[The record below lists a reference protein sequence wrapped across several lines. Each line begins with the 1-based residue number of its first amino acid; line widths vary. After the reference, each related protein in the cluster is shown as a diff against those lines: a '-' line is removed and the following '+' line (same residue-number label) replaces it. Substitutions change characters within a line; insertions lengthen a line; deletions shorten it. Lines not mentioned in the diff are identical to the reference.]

1 MTQGRDTVNALTA
14 DPSSWADS
22 QAFELD
28 YWKNHWPFRDKS
40 VPELQ
45 QHRHRVGEWLLENTG
60 FAKDAAGRFPA
71 FKGRVLEVG
80 CGPIGFFELFQDV
93 QVDAID
99 SLMAAYAREIPYATL
114 GRRGASTYAAT
125 DLAKTGGNYDFVVC
139 SNVLDHTADWMAFL
153 QDLVAAARGGGG
165 ELLLY
170 TDFRGA
176 PAVGHTQVYTPDQVR
191 RALTWQGLTVTEYK
205 LLPGNDHCDGSAFIR
220 ARR

>member
-1 MTQGRDTVNALTA
+1 MTAPSA
-14 DPSSWADS
+14 AASSWSQS

-28 YWKNHWPFRDKS
+28 YWKNHWPYRDQP
-40 VPELQ
+40 VAELQ
-45 QHRHRVGEWLLENTG
+45 RHRHRVGEWLLENTG
-60 FAKDAAGRFPA
+60 FAKDAGGRFPA
-71 FKGRVLEVG
+71 FRGRVLEVG
-80 CGPIGFFELFQDV
+80 CGPIGFFELFPDA

-99 SLMAAYAREIPYATL
+99 SLMADYAREIPFATL
-114 GRRGASTYAAT
+114 GKRGAATYAAT
-125 DLAKTGGNYDFVVC
+125 DLDRMGGGYDFVVC

-153 QDLVAAARGGGG
+153 EALVAAARPGGG
-165 ELLLY
+165 ELLIY

-191 RALTWQGLTVTEYK
+191 RALRWQGLEVTEYK